1 MKKIIKLMSLMLT
14 LVLVLGLTACS
25 NNKSENNTS
34 TASGNTGYTA
44 VNMNVACMTGPTG
57 IGMAKLIAD
66 SKAGTTANNYTFTVA
81 AAADEFKE
89 KFLKG
94 EIQIASVP
102 TNLAAALYN
111 ATGGKVRVLAVNTN
125 GVLSIIQN
133 GGTPIDSLDDLK
145 GKTLYAAGKG
155 SNPEYILKY
164 ILEKNGLTIGKDINV
179 IFDEATVIN
188 QKLIK
193 GEAEFAMLPEPAAS
207 TVMTKS
213 DKLQKVLSINNEW
226 SKVSETKLMM
236 GCVIALDSYVAAN
249 PAAVE
254 KFLEEYKVSIEF
266 AINNIDAAAQHC
278 TDAGITTAVAIA
290 KKVIPDSNLCFV
302 TANDMKAGLND
313 FYAVLYAAN
322 AKLIGGKLPADD
334 FYYKAN

>member
-1 MKKIIKLMSLMLT
+1 MKNIKRILSFALAF
-14 LVLVLGLTACS
+14 VLIFGLTACAKDKTES
-25 NNKSENNTS
+25 TPS
-34 TASGNTGYTA
+34 TAYSA
-44 VNMNVACMTGPTG
+44 VDMSVAVMTGPTG

-102 TNLAAALYN
+102 TNLAATLYN

-125 GVLSIIQN
+125 GVLSILQN
-133 GGTPIDSLDDLK
+133 GGTPITSLSDLR

-155 SNPEYILKY
+155 SNPEYILRH
-164 ILEKNGLTIGKDINV
+164 ILEKNGLKIGEDINV

-213 DKLQKVLSINNEW
+213 QNLKKVISINDEW
-226 SKVSETKLMM
+226 SKVSDTALMM
-236 GCVIALDSYVAAN
+236 GCVVALDSYVTVN
-249 PAAVE
+249 TAAVE
-254 KFLEEYKVSIEF
+254 KFLEEYKASIEF
-266 AINNIDAAAQHC
+266 AKANVDAAAQYC
-278 TDAGITTAVAIA
+278 TDAGITAAVPIA
-290 KKVIPDSNLCFV
+290 KKAIPDSNLCFI
-302 TANDMKAGLND
+302 TANDMKTGLEN

-322 AKLIGGKLPADD
+322 AKLVGGKLPADD

>member
-1 MKKIIKLMSLMLT
+1 MKKIIKLLSLT
-14 LVLVLGLTACS
+14 LVFVLALSLSACG
-25 NNKSENNTS
+25 KPEDT
-34 TASGNTGYTA
+34 YTA
-44 VNMNVACMTGPTG
+44 ADMSVACMTGPTG
-57 IGMAKLIAD
+57 IGMAKLIND

-89 KFLKG
+89 NFLKG

-111 ATGGKVRVLAVNTN
+111 ATQGKVRVLAVNTN

-133 GGTPIDSLDDLK
+133 SAATVDSIDDLR

-155 SNPEYILKY
+155 SNPEYILRY
-164 ILEKNGLTIGKDINV
+164 ILEKNNLVIGQDINV

-213 DKLQKVLSINNEW
+213 DKLQKVISINDEW
-226 SKVSETKLMM
+226 SKVSDTKLMM
-236 GCVIALDSYVAAN
+236 GCVIAMNDYVTEN
-249 PAAVE
+249 TAAVE
-254 KFLEEYKVSIEF
+254 KFLEEYKASIEF
-266 AINNIDAAAQHC
+266 AAANVDLAAQYC
-278 TDAGITTAVAIA
+278 TDAGITAAVGIA
-290 KKVIPDSNLCFV
+290 KKAIPDSNLCFI
-302 TANDMKAGLND
+302 TGNDMKAGLTD
-313 FYAVLYAAN
+313 FYNVLYTAN

-334 FYYKAN
+334 FYYKAS

>member
-1 MKKIIKLMSLMLT
+1 MKNIKRLLSFALA
-14 LVLVLGLTACS
+14 LVLVLGLTACFKKQDTYS
-25 NNKSENNTS
+25 
-34 TASGNTGYTA
+34 AA
-44 VNMNVACMTGPTG
+44 DINVAVMTGPTG

-66 SKAGTTANNYTFTVA
+66 SKDGNTANNYTFTVA

-111 ATGGKVRVLAVNTN
+111 ATEGKVRVLAVNTN
-125 GVLSIIQN
+125 GVLSILQN
-133 GGTPIDSLDDLK
+133 GGEAITSLSDLR

-155 SNPEYILKY
+155 SNPEYILRY
-164 ILEKNGLTIGKDINV
+164 ILEKNNLKIGEDINV

-213 DKLQKVLSINNEW
+213 QAIKKVISINDEW
-226 SKVSETKLMM
+226 SKISDTKLMM
-236 GCVIALDSYVAAN
+236 GCVVALDSYVSAN
-249 PAAVE
+249 AAAVE
-254 KFLEEYKVSIEF
+254 KFLEEYKASIEF
-266 AINNIDAAAQHC
+266 AKTNVDAAAQYC
-278 TDAGITTAVAIA
+278 TDAGITAAVPIA
-290 KKVIPDSNLCFV
+290 KKAIPDSNLCFI
-302 TANDMKAGLND
+302 TANDMKAGLVD
-313 FYAVLYAAN
+313 FYSVLYTAN
-322 AKLIGGKLPADD
+322 SKLIGGKLPNDD
-334 FYYKAN
+334 FYYKAS